1 MRSVAVVIW
10 RAARLLAL
18 SLVCLPLVG
27 ARGVQVRADKSPR
40 ATSTRRDDLFRQE
53 EVVMVTA
60 GGQIQSPRYPNAY
73 PRNLLLS
80 WKLLAPPFTR
90 VLLEFDGR
98 FGLEEPENNMCRH
111 DFVKVDDISES
122 TTITWGPWCGR
133 KAPGPITSKNNVIR
147 ITFKSDDF
155 FVAKPGFKL
164 YYFLLVDTPLSYLNN
179 LEPVTVASDGVSAS
193 IAPISA
199 DTLDDIIAGFSTVEE
214 VLKHLNPHSW
224 RQDLNSIYTHT
235 QQYTPRS
242 FFASRANKV
251 DLDRLYE
258 DVRLYSCTPRNFSIN
273 LREEL
278 KATNA
283 VFFPRCLLV
292 KRCGGNCACGTE
304 HWNSCTCSPSKT
316 VSKLHE
322 VFTQANERV
331 LEKSS
336 CIVTLDRQTF
346 FYKIYGKTQKLPS
359 GKFDD
364 KCAFYEP

>member
-1 MRSVAVVIW
+1 MRSAAVIW

-27 ARGVQVRADKSPR
+27 ARGAQVRAATSPR
-40 ATSTRRDDLFRQE
+40 ATNTRREDLFRQE
-53 EVVMVTA
+53 KVVMVTA

-73 PRNLLLS
+73 PRNLLLT

-90 VLLEFDGR
+90 VFLEFDGR

-111 DFVKVDDISES
+111 DFVEVDDISES
-122 TTITWGPWCGR
+122 GTITWGPWCGR
-133 KAPGPITSKNNVIR
+133 KAPSPITSKNNMIR

-164 YYFLLVDTPLSYLNN
+164 CYSLLVDAPPSYLNN
-179 LEPVTVASDGVSAS
+179 LETVTAVSEDVS
-193 IAPISA
+193 VSNAPLSA
-199 DTLDDIIAGFSTVEE
+199 DALDDIIAGFSTVEE
-214 VLKHLNPHSW
+214 VFRHLNPNTW

-235 QQYTPRS
+235 HTYQYIPRS
-242 FFASRANKV
+242 YSASRANKL
-251 DLDRLYE
+251 DLDRMYE
-258 DVRLYSCTPRNFSIN
+258 EVRLYSCTPRNFSIN

-304 HWNSCTCSPSKT
+304 HWNSCTCSPAKT

-322 VFTQANERV
+322 VLKFSPGQNFYKKKTRARWV
-331 LEKSS
+331 LEEINLQHHEQCECVCQS
-336 CIVTLDRQTF
+336 R
-346 FYKIYGKTQKLPS
+346 P
-359 GKFDD
+359 
-364 KCAFYEP
+364 PR

>member
-1 MRSVAVVIW
+1 MWSRTAVVIW

-18 SLVCLPLVG
+18 VCLPLVG
-27 ARGVQVRADKSPR
+27 ARGAYARGA
-40 ATSTRRDDLFRQE
+40 ASTRRDDLFRQE

-90 VLLEFDGR
+90 VVLEFDGR

-111 DFVKVDDISES
+111 DFVAVDDISES
-122 TTITWGPWCGR
+122 STITWGPWCGR
-133 KAPGPITSKNNVIR
+133 KAPSPITSKNNMIR
-147 ITFKSDDF
+147 IRFKSDDF

-164 YYFLLVDTPLSYLNN
+164 CYSLLVDAPPTYLNN
-179 LEPVTVASDGVSAS
+179 LQTVTVVSDDVSVSSAS
-193 IAPISA
+193 LSA
-199 DTLDDIIAGFSTVEE
+199 DALDNIIAGFSTVEE
-214 VLKHLNPHSW
+214 VFRHMNPQTW
-224 RQDLNSIYTHT
+224 RQDLNSIYTQTHP
-235 QQYTPRS
+235 QQYIPRS
-242 FFASRANKV
+242 YHASRVNKIN
-251 DLDRLYE
+251 LDRLYE

-292 KRCGGNCACGTE
+292 KRCGGNCACGTDL
-304 HWNSCTCSPSKT
+304 WNYCTCSPAKT

-322 VFTQANERV
+322 VLKFAPGPN
-331 LEKSS
+331 
-336 CIVTLDRQTF
+336 
-346 FYKIYGKTQKLPS
+346 FYKKSRASWTLEEINLQHHERCE
-359 GKFDD
+359 
-364 KCAFYEP
+364 CACHTRPPR